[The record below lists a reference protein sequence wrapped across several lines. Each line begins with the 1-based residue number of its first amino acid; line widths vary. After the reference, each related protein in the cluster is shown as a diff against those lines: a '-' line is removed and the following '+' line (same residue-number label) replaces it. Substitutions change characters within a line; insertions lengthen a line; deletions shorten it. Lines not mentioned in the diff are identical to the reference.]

1 MTVKVIAAA
10 LLAGASVLPH
20 AQSATPVAS
29 TSPAKKELVQKLL
42 VLQQPAID
50 NIARGLVERPIVQM
64 TQEVRLALQQVPA
77 DRREAVAKSIDADI
91 KTYIGEATPLVSER
105 ATKLAP
111 STIGTILEGQVHR
124 RRVEAAGHLVRVTGE
139 QEIHPARRRDAGQLH
154 AARADRIGTG
164 GRSETANPVQEGSC
178 RSRRAATVGRCWRL
192 GSQGL
197 RQVGTRPP
205 ASLIRPSVPGSIRL
219 KSFE

>member
-10 LLAGASVLPH
+10 LLAGASVLSH
-20 AQSATPVAS
+20 AQSSTPAAS

-111 STIGTILEGQVHR
+111 STIGTILEDKFTEDELKQLVTWFESPVNKKFTQLGAEMQGNFTQ
-124 RRVEAAGHLVRVTGE
+124 RVLTESAPAVDPKLQTLFKKVRVDLGVPPPSE
-139 QEIHPARRRDAGQLH
+139 GAG
-154 AARADRIGTG
+154 
-164 GRSETANPVQEGSC
+164 
-178 RSRRAATVGRCWRL
+178 
-192 GSQGL
+192 
-197 RQVGTRPP
+197 
-205 ASLIRPSVPGSIRL
+205 ASGPKASG
-219 KSFE
+219 K